1 MADRRKR
8 SPAVRF
14 LKRNGLYIMIIAAL
28 LLMIAAAITIVTQ
41 VKKLSPA
48 KQEEPAQTVSEPAA
62 QPAQDTKTEETPGD
76 TTEEQTPADES
87 VYTPP
92 FAGKTVLLADGKL
105 VMTFDEEALTMQES
119 GGLGSLTDA
128 DGAQVSRLDVQKL
141 DIDMSLFKQ
150 SELERI
156 CIGAVQAYYYLAP
169 ETKDFTVSNAVKEDD
184 HFEAAIDAPAYDT
197 EAAVA
202 ARVALWKIDGACWC
216 VSAICPEGEDGA
228 AIFAAFSSIEPLG
241 EKLLAEAQP

>member
-1 MADRRKR
+1 MADRKKR

-41 VKKLSPA
+41 VKRLSPA
-48 KQEEPAQTVSEPAA
+48 KEQEPAQSVSSPAELPTQETA
-62 QPAQDTKTEETPGD
+62 PEKTREEAP
-76 TTEEQTPADES
+76 EEQTPTGES

-92 FAGKTVLLADGKL
+92 FAGKRVLLADGKL

-119 GGLGSLTDA
+119 SGLVSLTDA

-141 DIDMSLFKQ
+141 DVDMSLFKQ

-184 HFEAAIDAPAYDT
+184 HFEAEINAPAYDT
-197 EAAVA
+197 EAAVT

>member
-48 KQEEPAQTVSEPAA
+48 KQEEPAQ
-62 QPAQDTKTEETPGD
+62 DTKTEETPGD
-76 TTEEQTPADES
+76 TPEEQTPADES

-119 GGLGSLTDA
+119 GGLVSLTDA

-169 ETKDFTVSNAVKEDD
+169 ETKDFTVSNAAKEDD

-202 ARVALWKIDGACWC
+202 SRVALWKIDGACWC
-216 VSAICPEGEDGA
+216 VSAICPEGENGA